1 MADADERDAAPRGR
15 APEAA
20 GEVVNR
26 AYLGVVE
33 KDPDSAWGMWFPD
46 MPGCFPATDEF
57 DELPRAAA
65 ELLREH
71 VEALERHGITV
82 PEPRSI
88 TEVMADKEVR
98 RSLKA
103 GATTMLV
110 PLLADPGRTVRVNVT
125 VDRGLL
131 EQIDEAADMRGLT
144 RSAFLAQAA
153 REKIAG

>member
-1 MADADERDAAPRGR
+1 MTRY
-15 APEAA
+15 
-20 GEVVNR
+20 
-26 AYLGVVE
+26 YLGIVE

-57 DELPRAAA
+57 DDLPGAAA
-65 ELLREH
+65 EALRLH
-71 VEALERHGITV
+71 VEALESNGRAV
-82 PEPRSI
+82 PDSRSLA
-88 TEVMADKEVR
+88 EAMADREVR

-125 VDRGLL
+125 VERGLL
-131 EQIDEAADMRGLT
+131 DQIDEAASARGLT